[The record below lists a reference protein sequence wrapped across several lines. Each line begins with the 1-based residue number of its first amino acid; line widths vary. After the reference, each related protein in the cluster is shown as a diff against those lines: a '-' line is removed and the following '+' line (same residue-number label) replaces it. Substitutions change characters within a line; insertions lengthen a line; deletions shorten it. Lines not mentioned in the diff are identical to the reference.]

1 MKIRKWG
8 FFLFGVVGLSA
19 FIVHPPVWAGEDGGD
34 IVFKDTKSFAPVT
47 FSHQQH
53 KVAGNLCADCHD
65 QIFQKKKGST
75 DVDNALTM
83 KVMKK
88 GKYCGSCHNG
98 RKAFSVR
105 KSCKK
110 CHVKGE

>member
-8 FFLFGVVGLSA
+8 FSLVGVVGLSA
-19 FIVHPPVWAGEDGGD
+19 FIAHSPVWAGDEGGD

-47 FSHQQH
+47 FSHQKH
-53 KVAGNLCADCHD
+53 KGAGGKCSDCHD

-88 GKYCGSCHNG
+88 GKYCGSCHDG
-98 RKAFSVR
+98 GKAFSVKKNCKQCHR
-105 KSCKK
+105 K
-110 CHVKGE
+110 